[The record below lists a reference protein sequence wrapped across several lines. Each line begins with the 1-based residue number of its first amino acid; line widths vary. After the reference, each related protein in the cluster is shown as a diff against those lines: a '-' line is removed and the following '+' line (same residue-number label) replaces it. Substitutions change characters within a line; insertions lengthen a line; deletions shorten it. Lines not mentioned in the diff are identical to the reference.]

1 MIEKGYDLAGANI
14 RGFLQFAR
22 VFKRVQPRLLPVL
35 VDKLK
40 YARVVVVIDAVKI
53 TVGAAVGAAVREG
66 TGFAVWMGKA
76 VGCGVKGASGA
87 SEGIKGRDAVG
98 AEAISLG
105 VTAAS

>member
-1 MIEKGYDLAGANI
+1 MPE
-14 RGFLQFAR
+14 
-22 VFKRVQPRLLPVL
+22 
-35 VDKLK
+35 LK
-40 YARVVVVIDAVKI
+40 SSSDAVKI

-87 SEGIKGRDAVG
+87 SEGIKGRDAVS
-98 AEAISLG
+98 AEAIGLG